1 MKRHSSLS
9 QVLYCKNG
17 LVVFWY
23 LFYFIFWVFS
33 NYRNKISFF
42 ETYYTWKNKFDKM
55 MGYSV
60 MFAFSKILN
69 LFQISLT
76 IVGYLKFM
84 LKVFTLCEKYL
95 VIIVNGLH
103 YDNEKKC

>member
-1 MKRHSSLS
+1 
-9 QVLYCKNG
+9 
-17 LVVFWY
+17 
-23 LFYFIFWVFS
+23 
-33 NYRNKISFF
+33 
-42 ETYYTWKNKFDKM
+42 

-60 MFAFSKILN
+60 MFAFFKILN

-84 LKVFTLCEKYL
+84 LKVFTLCEKYS

>member
-1 MKRHSSLS
+1 
-9 QVLYCKNG
+9 
-17 LVVFWY
+17 
-23 LFYFIFWVFS
+23 
-33 NYRNKISFF
+33 
-42 ETYYTWKNKFDKM
+42 

-103 YDNEKKC
+103 YDNEKKMLIMHQNIQGSQNLTLKS